1 MKLERSGESIHR
13 WVSEKK
19 KRGDIK
25 QIKVDSTSVSPQGTL
40 DVAASI
46 VYDKRRRRHD
56 ESRRNKTKDVEEAR
70 RKTQKKQDERRR
82 RSKTKDVEEARR
94 KTSKTKDAEEARRK
108 TQKKQ
113 DERRRRRK
121 TKDVKEARRKM
132 NKQDERRI
140 NKKIRRCRLE
150 DQPIP
155 GGPCGAGRYL
165 QATPIVLL
173 LMLTNALSV
182 LGADAMRKGTTPLK
196 EDVCRDE
203 MTN

>member
-25 QIKVDSTSVSPQGTL
+25 QIKVDSTSVSPQG
-40 DVAASI
+40 
-46 VYDKRRRRHD
+46 
-56 ESRRNKTKDVEEAR
+56 
-70 RKTQKKQDERRR
+70 
-82 RSKTKDVEEARR
+82 
-94 KTSKTKDAEEARRK
+94 
-108 TQKKQ
+108 
-113 DERRRRRK
+113 
-121 TKDVKEARRKM
+121 
-132 NKQDERRI
+132 
-140 NKKIRRCRLE
+140 CRLE

-182 LGADAMRKGTTPLK
+182 LGADAMRI
-196 EDVCRDE
+196 
-203 MTN
+203 